1 MSSQKKSNTSSK
13 QSLKTTDIQ
22 SQLSE
27 FYKVAKEKL
36 LAIKND
42 LQTAKKEYEAQKEIN
57 RKKELEY
64 NDLLNE
70 NKELDIKIKGMNEK
84 VLIAKRNAS
93 ILESQINLTKSEIN
107 NANSEIDF
115 LKLETDNK
123 VKRVENE
130 SKQIN
135 VVKENQMKSIQER
148 IDKEKEINKEL
159 QKKIKE
165 VEGRIK
171 ELTYSIDNAS
181 VEENKKNNALLNEAA
196 EMNKFLSELRSE
208 EHTSELQ
215 SR

>member
-13 QSLKTTDIQ
+13 QSLKTDVQ
-22 SQLSE
+22 GQLSE

-36 LAIKND
+36 LAVKND

-70 NKELDIKIKGMNEK
+70 TKELDIKIKGMNEK
-84 VLIAKRNAS
+84 LIIAKRNAS

-148 IDKEKEINKEL
+148 IDKENEIKGEL
-159 QKKIKE
+159 LKKIKE
-165 VEGRIK
+165 VEDRIK

-196 EMNKFLSELRSE
+196 EMNKFLSEL
-208 EHTSELQ
+208 
-215 SR
+215 

>member
-1 MSSQKKSNTSSK
+1 MSSQKKSTTSSK
-13 QSLKTTDIQ
+13 QSLKTDIQ
-22 SQLSE
+22 GQLSE

-36 LAIKND
+36 LAVKND
-42 LQTAKKEYEAQKEIN
+42 LETAKKEYEAQKEIN

-70 NKELDIKIKGMNEK
+70 TKELDIKIKGMNEK

-159 QKKIKE
+159 IKKIKE

-196 EMNKFLSELRSE
+196 EMNKFLSEL
-208 EHTSELQ
+208 
-215 SR
+215 

>member
-13 QSLKTTDIQ
+13 QSLRTDVQ
-22 SQLSE
+22 GQLSE

-36 LAIKND
+36 LAVKND
-42 LQTAKKEYEAQKEIN
+42 LATAKKEYEAQKEIN

-70 NKELDIKIKGMNEK
+70 TKELDIKIKGMNEK

-159 QKKIKE
+159 LKKIKE

-196 EMNKFLSELRSE
+196 EMNKFLSEL
-208 EHTSELQ
+208 
-215 SR
+215 